1 MKVLIF
7 SHRADVDGITPVI
20 LSKLAFE
27 EVDYILE
34 EPSTINDKLK
44 EVYEAEMFNQYD
56 FVYVTDLCINHDLA
70 KRIKQDQKNKNKILI
85 FDHHH
90 TKEEMNQYSF
100 ITVKD
105 SVNGKK
111 ECGSSLFF
119 NYLLTHYANDMLKK
133 PVVSEMVEL
142 VRLID
147 TWEWKKENIVE
158 ATWISNLLGIYGREY
173 YIEYYYQFCCKE
185 EHFYFDEKQ
194 KYLLEMETLRIQ
206 NYIIQKEREIY
217 SMSLRNYHIG
227 VVFAELYRSELGNY
241 LALKYQDIYDFFIII
256 NVSRSVSY
264 RGIKEIDL
272 GEFAQLYGGSGHKK
286 AAGSSLPK
294 ELLEN
299 VIKMIFPN
307 ADVENRR

>member
-1 MKVLIF
+1 MF
-7 SHRADVDGITPVI
+7 SHRSDVDGITPVI
-20 LSKLAFE
+20 LSKLVFE

-34 EPSTINDKLK
+34 EPSTINEKVQ
-44 EVYEAEMFNQYD
+44 EVYEAGNFDLYD
-56 FVYVTDLCINHDLA
+56 FIYVTDLCINHDLA
-70 KRIKQDQKNKNKILI
+70 QRIEQDTKNKNKILV
-85 FDHHH
+85 FDHHY

-105 SVNGKK
+105 NIDGKK

-119 NYLLTHYANDMLKK
+119 NYLLSHYANDVLKK
-133 PVVSEMVEL
+133 LVVSEMVEL

-185 EHFYFDEKQ
+185 EHFYFEEKQ
-194 KYLLEMETLRIQ
+194 QYLLEIEELRIK
-206 NYIIQKEREIY
+206 NYIIQKEQEIY
-217 SMSLRNYHIG
+217 SILLKNYHIG
-227 VVFAELYRSELGNY
+227 VVFAERYRSELGNY
-241 LALKYQDIYDFFIII
+241 LAEKYQDTYDFFMII

-272 GEFAQLYGGSGHKK
+272 GAFAQLYGGSGHKK
-286 AAGSSLPK
+286 TAGSSLPK

-299 VIKMIFPN
+299 VIQMIFPN
-307 ADVENRR
+307 ADVQNK